1 MILKNSI
8 KSVSFLLRQKHGF
21 KQAPYEE
28 IDQKTYEKIMSKIK
42 IDDQDKI
49 NTIGDTSLDG
59 LECEGGACPI
69 K

>member
-1 MILKNSI
+1 M
-8 KSVSFLLRQKHGF
+8 RQNHGF

-28 IDQKTYEKIMSKIK
+28 VDKETYEKMKSKVK
-42 IDDQDKI
+42 TDK
-49 NTIGDTSLDG
+49 TVEFDSIGDSALEG